1 MLDVFHMNCRMPTS
15 QEQNSGSE
23 TLVEIPDDQ
32 EDSSKYERHRVEISD
47 TKVIDIMSPQNV
59 YNLVFGNPTAA
70 SNVKIYMNKNDSNWT
85 DKMKFLNKILLQ
97 I

>member
-1 MLDVFHMNCRMPTS
+1 MNYRMPTS

-32 EDSSKYERHRVEISD
+32 EDSSKYERHRVEISG
-47 TKVIDIMSPQNV
+47 TKVIDIMSPQDV
-59 YNLVFGNPTAA
+59 CNLVFGDLTAT
-70 SNVKIYMNKNDSNWT
+70 SSVKLYMIKNDLNWT
-85 DKMKFLNKILLQ
+85 DKIKFLNKILLQ